1 MKFGLLKVFLKKFT
15 PFLEE
20 KFDDQHPDEKNDD
33 YETDLNIPNS
43 PSPHLAA
50 SNFNCIWK
58 GDFKWEV
65 LQNELDKFK
74 RIKLIWWNKVSRL
87 FYYTNDESWVHRIW
101 RIKYDVLLKTLIIIK
116 CISCKKSK

>member
-65 LQNELDKFK
+65 LQNELDEFK
-74 RIKLIWWNKVSRL
+74 RIKLIFDEIKFPDYSITRMMKVE
-87 FYYTNDESWVHRIW
+87 FIEFEE
-101 RIKYDVLLKTLIIIK
+101 
-116 CISCKKSK
+116 